1 MAFAKGVYIQ
11 DIDGNQTVEGVFLV
25 QSRQTGTTRKGDPFL
40 KLKLSDRTG
49 MLEARVWS
57 NTPAIAVRFN
67 QGDFVFLHARSE
79 VYQGIVQLNLID
91 LTVVPDDKVDLSDYL
106 PATRFD
112 IDALEAQL
120 RALVES
126 VVRSPWIRTFLMSVL
141 DDGVVRPRFRIAPAA
156 TVNHHNYIGGLLEH
170 VLSMARLALQ
180 IARHYDRYYPG
191 AVDTDLLVA
200 GVVLHDIGK
209 ITELSYDREFAYTDE
224 GELIG
229 HLVTGVGLVQ
239 RIADAIPEFPPDLM
253 LKLQHLVV
261 SHHGKLE
268 FGSPKKPRIIE
279 AILLHEIDIIDSRM
293 NAFANLLAHRG
304 ADPEAEEPAQGT
316 WSEFSRM
323 FEVKM
328 LLPPES
334 GYRWAAQPDFA
345 ASDLL
350 GPGLAGQDLAPAGAA
365 PRANGTH
372 GRVEAA
378 HRSLAQ
384 LNLLE

>member
-1 MAFAKGVYIQ
+1 MAFAKGVYVQ
-11 DIDGNQTVEGVFLV
+11 DVDGNQTVEGVFLV
-25 QSRQTGTTRKGDPFL
+25 QSRQAGTTRKGDPFL

-79 VYQGIVQLNLID
+79 VYQGTVQVNVID
-91 LTVVPDDKVDLSDYL
+91 LTVVPDEQVDLSDYL

-120 RALVES
+120 RGLIES
-126 VVRSPWIRTFLMSVL
+126 CVRSPWVRTFLMNVL

-170 VLSMARLALQ
+170 VLSMARLALGV
-180 IARHYDRYYPG
+180 ARHYERYYPG
-191 AVDTDLLVA
+191 AVDADLLLA

-209 ITELSYDREFAYTDE
+209 ITELSYDREFSYTEE

-239 RIADAIPEFPPDLM
+239 RIAETIPGFPTDLT

-268 FGSPKKPRIIE
+268 FGSPKRPRIIE
-279 AILLHEIDIIDSRM
+279 AVLLHEIDIIDSRM
-293 NAFANLLAHRG
+293 NAFASLLSNRVA
-304 ADPEAEEPAQGT
+304 EESSEEPAHGS
-316 WSEFSRM
+316 WSEYSRM
-323 FEVKM
+323 FEAKM
-328 LLPPES
+328 LLPPEE
-334 GYRWAAQPDFA
+334 GYAWASKTTLAPN
-345 ASDLL
+345 DLL
-350 GPGLAGQDLAPAGAA
+350 GPGLAAQDLAASGQPA
-365 PRANGTH
+365 PRANG
-372 GRVEAA
+372 RVEQAQ
-378 HRSLAQ
+378 RSLAQ